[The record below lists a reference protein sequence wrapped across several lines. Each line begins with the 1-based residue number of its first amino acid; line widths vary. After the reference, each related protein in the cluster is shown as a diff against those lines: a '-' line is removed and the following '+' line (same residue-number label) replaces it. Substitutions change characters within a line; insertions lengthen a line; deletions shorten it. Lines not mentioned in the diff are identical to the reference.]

1 MTDLNQSI
9 TASDENGTNAEQL
22 TGLIVTNAPIVAGDS
37 GGPLVNDQ
45 GKVIGIDTAASAN
58 NQFMSANSTG
68 FAIPINRALAIAR
81 QIQAG
86 NETDTIHIGATGF
99 LGIAMAPASTG
110 TSGPG
115 SGSGSPTTD
124 PATVSTVIAGSPA
137 DKAGIAA
144 GDTITAFD
152 GTSISSAQAL
162 QNLTHRHHPGDQVS
176 ISWTDSSGQSHQ
188 ATITL
193 ATGPAA

>member
-1 MTDLNQSI
+1 VTSLNQSI

-22 TGLIVTNAPIVAGDS
+22 TGLIVTDAPIVAGDS
-37 GGPLVNDQ
+37 GGPLANDH

-58 NQFMSANSTG
+58 NQFMSANNTG
-68 FAIPINRALAIAR
+68 FAIPINRALAIAK

-86 NETDTIHIGATGF
+86 HETDTIHIGATGF
-99 LGIAMAPASTG
+99 LGIAMAPAS
-110 TSGPG
+110 SGA
-115 SGSGSPTTD
+115 SAGSPTTD

-144 GDTITAFD
+144 GDTITGFD

-162 QNLTHRHHPGDQVS
+162 QNLTHRHHPGDKVS
-176 ISWTDSSGQSHQ
+176 ISWTDATGQSHQ

>member
-1 MTDLNQSI
+1 
-9 TASDENGTNAEQL
+9 
-22 TGLIVTNAPIVAGDS
+22 
-37 GGPLVNDQ
+37 
-45 GKVIGIDTAASAN
+45 
-58 NQFMSANSTG
+58 MSANSTG
-68 FAIPINRALAIAR
+68 FAIPINRALAIAK
-81 QIQAG
+81 QIEAG

-99 LGIAMAPASTG
+99 LGIAMAPASAS
-110 TSGPG
+110 SGG
-115 SGSGSPTTD
+115 GSPTTD

-144 GDTITAFD
+144 GDTITGFD
-152 GTSISSAQAL
+152 GTSISSAQTL

-176 ISWTDSSGQSHQ
+176 ISWTDTSGQSHQ